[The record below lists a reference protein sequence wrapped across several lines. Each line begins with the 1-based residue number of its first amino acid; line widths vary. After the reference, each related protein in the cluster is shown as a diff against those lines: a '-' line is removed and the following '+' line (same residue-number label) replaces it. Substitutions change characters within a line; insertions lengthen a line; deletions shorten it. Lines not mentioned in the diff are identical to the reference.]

1 MGRILSVMLLFCV
14 GVAFARINETSQSS
28 AADQHSKKSK
38 DEITVRGCVSKQNTD
53 YLLMQPDQGNSYEL
67 QGKRFGSYLGQE
79 VEVTGEESPTMAS
92 SSDYL
97 ARSGAATSVTIN
109 VRTIKTVQKRCTSN

>member
-1 MGRILSVMLLFCV
+1 MGRLLTVVLLLCASF
-14 GVAFARINETSQSS
+14 AFAQTNEVSQSS

-67 QGKRFGSYLGQE
+67 QGKRFAAYLGQE

-97 ARSGAATSVTIN
+97 TRSGAATSVTIN